1 MSSLSLVE
9 LLTSAHDTT
18 HFDCG
23 THESLNV
30 WLRKYA
36 RQNQAGDSART
47 YVVHRDGLVVGYYAI
62 SAGSVARESA
72 TERAGRGQPNQPIPV
87 ALLGRLA
94 VDRQEQGKGLGAAL
108 LKDALL
114 RIEAAADVLGI
125 RAILVHAI
133 DQQARAFYERYD
145 FEPCLDDDL
154 HLMLLMKDLRKQL
167 AR

>member
-1 MSSLSLVE
+1 MSDLSGVE
-9 LLTSAHDTT
+9 LLTSAHDTG

-23 THESLNV
+23 THRSLNV

-36 RQNQAGDSART
+36 LQSQSGDSART

-62 SAGSVARESA
+62 AAGSVGRDAA
-72 TERAGRGQPNQPIPV
+72 TQRAGRGQPNQPIPV

-133 DQQARAFYERYD
+133 DRQARAFYERYD
-145 FEPCLDDDL
+145 FERCPSDDL